1 MVPDHDHSGI
11 REAAGLAIESETRLE
26 QGKEQ
31 QAQEKAARAVELDPE
46 NTTARRVLGKL
57 ARNAKRDEGNFEL
70 PSLEAQTHAKTI
82 QEMLSKKRDKL
93 SLNEVTDLAWSE
105 LQLGEYGNDL
115 TLLDK
120 AIAHA
125 GDVLRLQPNS
135 VPALMIVT
143 EASCEKYIREKKPQA
158 LKPFISKIKQVLGVR
173 QRYADAYVI
182 KGNIEAALQDYESA
196 RKSYAQAAKLLPR
209 AATCYLF
216 AVTILQIKDPTEA
229 DLSLARDYLTQIIE
243 KNLGFPNA
251 KSHMAEVYDKMGE
264 TETADAFRR
273 RTKAE
278 D

>member
-1 MVPDHDHSGI
+1 M
-11 REAAGLAIESETRLE
+11 
-26 QGKEQ
+26 
-31 QAQEKAARAVELDPE
+31 
-46 NTTARRVLGKL
+46 
-57 ARNAKRDEGNFEL
+57 
-70 PSLEAQTHAKTI
+70 
-82 QEMLSKKRDKL
+82 
-93 SLNEVTDLAWSE
+93 
-105 LQLGEYGNDL
+105 
-115 TLLDK
+115 
-120 AIAHA
+120 
-125 GDVLRLQPNS
+125 
-135 VPALMIVT
+135 
-143 EASCEKYIREKKPQA
+143 
-158 LKPFISKIKQVLGVR
+158 LGVR